1 MVFLILGV
9 SLTALTLTFSIAV
22 EYASAKKGKTTITDI
37 VALSV
42 PTMIQQ
48 IAIRWFLKHM
58 KSEEIAAH

>member
-22 EYASAKKGKTTITDI
+22 EYASAKKGKTITDI
-37 VALSV
+37 VALAV